1 MISKAFTTVLL
12 TGFVAGIF
20 YTGAQMLKVTP
31 LILESE
37 KYEIGE
43 TDVPHT
49 HESSAITHEHDLN
62 GVALEAHKKMGTPH
76 ETQPAAHDHDGVVHN
91 HSAESWAPGDEV
103 ERTFY
108 TAVSNIVTAIAFSL
122 MLVAVFLL
130 RGKSVEVS
138 SGILWGAAGF
148 AVFSLAPALGLPPEL
163 PGMTAAALESR
174 QGWWI
179 GTVIATA
186 IGIGLFTESKSIL
199 PKIAALAILAAP
211 HLIGAPHPFLFES
224 NVPAELSAQFAVASL
239 VTSAFFWLVLG
250 ATSGYFYKKL
260 VQETSGDFLKN
271 TSTLKPQ

>member
-1 MISKAFTTVLL
+1 MISRAITTVLL

-49 HESSAITHEHDLN
+49 HESSEITHEHDLN
-62 GVALEAHKKMGTPH
+62 GVALEAHQKIAIPH

-130 RGKSVEVS
+130 RGKSVDMS

-148 AVFSLAPALGLPPEL
+148 AVFALAPALQAARL
-163 PGMTAAALESR
+163 TA
-174 QGWWI
+174 
-179 GTVIATA
+179 
-186 IGIGLFTESKSIL
+186 
-199 PKIAALAILAAP
+199 KIALAPSFDL
-211 HLIGAPHPFLFES
+211 HHPQSFL
-224 NVPAELSAQFAVASL
+224 VPS
-239 VTSAFFWLVLG
+239 
-250 ATSGYFYKKL
+250 
-260 VQETSGDFLKN
+260 
-271 TSTLKPQ
+271 ST

>member
-1 MISKAFTTVLL
+1 MITRALTTVLL

-20 YTGAQMLKVTP
+20 YTGAQMLRVTP
-31 LILESE
+31 LILEAE
-37 KYEIGE
+37 KYEMGE
-43 TDVPHT
+43 TAILHS
-49 HESSAITHEHDLN
+49 HQSSAITHEHGLN
-62 GVALEAHKKMGTPH
+62 GVPLEVHQKMSTLH
-76 ETQPAAHDHDGVVHN
+76 ETQPVAHDHEGVVHF
-91 HSAESWAPGDEV
+91 HSSESWAPRDGT

-122 MLVAVFLL
+122 MIVAVFLL
-130 RGKSVEVS
+130 RGKSVDMS

-148 AVFSLAPALGLPPEL
+148 SVFALAPALGLPPEL
-163 PGMTAAALESR
+163 PGMTAAGLESR
-174 QGWWI
+174 QAWWI

-199 PKIAALAILAAP
+199 PKIAVPAILAAP

-224 NVPAELSAQFAVASL
+224 SVPAELSAQFAVASL

-250 ATSGYFYKKL
+250 TTSAYFYKKL
-260 VQETSGDFLKN
+260 VQEPSGDFLK